1 MEYFP
6 APLEK
11 LVEQFARLPGVGYKS
26 AQRLAFHIIN
36 RPVEEVERLRDRG
49 CTRELVSMQGLGYKE
64 ILAWLDGE
72 ISYEEAVEILKR
84 DTRHFAK
91 RQITWFKRERD
102 VIWIDKDAFDY
113 DEKKILDFM
122 IRELKERKILPEL

>member
-1 MEYFP
+1 MLN
-6 APLEK
+6 APRPLLYERIDRRVDEMLENG
-11 LVEQFARLPGVGYKS
+11 L
-26 AQRLAFHIIN
+26 
-36 RPVEEVERLRDRG
+36 VEEVERLRDRG